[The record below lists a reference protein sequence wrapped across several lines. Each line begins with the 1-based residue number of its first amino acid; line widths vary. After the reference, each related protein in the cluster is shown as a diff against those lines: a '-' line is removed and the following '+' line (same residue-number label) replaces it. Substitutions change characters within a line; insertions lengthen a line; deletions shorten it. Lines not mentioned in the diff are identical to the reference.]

1 MTTPKTSQTY
11 DIAIIGAGAS
21 GSALLYTLSKY
32 TTLKKIALV
41 EKYDKPAQVNSKAT
55 NNSQTLHVGDIETNY
70 SVDKVRQVYPAA
82 MMVARYASGLP
93 AEESSRFLFP
103 TPKMVL
109 AVGASEVA
117 SLEKRFDDLH
127 PIFPDLQKLSRE
139 AITEFEPAI
148 TEGRDPKT
156 PLLALRT
163 TQGFAVDFEKLSQS
177 FIDHAVAANPD
188 IDVLF
193 SHEVV
198 RITKETAGTP
208 TDDADISNN
217 THYVLHMKDGS
228 TLSTRVLVVNAD
240 SYTLL
245 LAQQLGYGKEFSL
258 IPIGGSFYFS
268 KKILN
273 GKVYTVQ
280 DDKLPFAAVHGDPD
294 INQNGETR
302 WGPTARFHP
311 VLEARNLKTSLDY
324 FRSSGLL
331 RWKTW
336 ASFAKILLDPIR
348 FKYLLENMLYE
359 LPWIGTQM
367 FIKNVRKI
375 VPTMTAKDVRE
386 AKGYGGMRLQRVDTN
401 TKELLLG
408 EGKIL
413 GDHAIFNMTPSPG
426 ASVCL
431 YNAMRDARTIA
442 GFLSDETIFDEERMR
457 AELYGDIKKPCGDV
471 SMKTAYVS

>member
-1 MTTPKTSQTY
+1 MIIPKTPQLY

-117 SLEKRFDDLH
+117 NLKKRFDDLH
-127 PIFPDLQKLSRE
+127 PIFPGLQKLSRE
-139 AITEFEPAI
+139 GIAEFEPAI
-148 TEGRDPKT
+148 TKGRDPKI

-177 FIDHAVAANPD
+177 FIDHAVATNPD

-198 RITKETAGTP
+198 RITH
-208 TDDADISNN
+208 DDG
-217 THYVLHMKDGS
+217 YVLHMKDGS

-294 INQNGETR
+294 INQDGETR

-311 VLEARNLKTSLDY
+311 VLEARNLKTSPDY

-375 VPTMTAKDVRE
+375 VPTMTAKDVHE

-457 AELYGDIKKPCGDV
+457 AELYGDIQKPCGDV